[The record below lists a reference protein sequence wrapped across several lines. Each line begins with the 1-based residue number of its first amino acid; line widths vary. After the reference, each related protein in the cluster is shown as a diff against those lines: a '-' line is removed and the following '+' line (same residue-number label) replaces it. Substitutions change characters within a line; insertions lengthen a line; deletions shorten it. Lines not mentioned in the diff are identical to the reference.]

1 MAPTNSH
8 AHFTGCRAGG
18 YGPIPAL
25 LLKLAGALVA
35 VLVLPQ
41 TLPLSRPAFAQSG
54 SSKYALIS
62 LIENVQEATARQY
75 GLRDSAGQTMDT
87 LKVIQSPA
95 AGYLGVYHYL
105 SSDGSFH
112 VRVATS
118 RDLVGSSR
126 DNWLVQAD
134 FGPHESQPTIAY
146 LADGSFLVVVEA
158 DTNGSPTPKIWLR
171 FKHFLNLMDL
181 LSGRINRVFDA
192 PHTLVPENSGAE
204 GTPNVYSASLSP
216 DFTHSTIDVGFH
228 YYMDF
233 QVDRQARGTLT
244 TSGSSSS
251 WATRVETKLNNAL
264 LATGDVKGNIGDRDN
279 MLWGGRNYNL
289 HEVQLAKRDFGT
301 WRVDLYDWSTNV
313 ATRLAI
319 KTDRRSTAFSN
330 PTFTNVRSPRSNR
343 QAVVVTLF
351 VPSEGAASGEGG
363 ELIYYKEYGEPN

>member
-1 MAPTNSH
+1 MARTNGH
-8 AHFTGCRAGG
+8 ARFIGCRAGS
-18 YGPIPAL
+18 YGRITAL
-25 LLKLAGALVA
+25 LLEMAGAVVA
-35 VLVLPQ
+35 VLVLSH
-41 TLPLSRPAFAQSG
+41 TVPLSRPAFAQSD

-62 LIENVQEATARQY
+62 LIQNVQQATARQY
-75 GLRDSAGQTMDT
+75 GLRDSGGQTMDT

-95 AGYLGVYHYL
+95 GGYLGVYHYL
-105 SSDGSFH
+105 ASDGSFH
-112 VRVATS
+112 VRLATS
-118 RDLVGSSR
+118 RDLVGPST

-146 LADGSFLVVVEA
+146 LSDGSFLMVVEA

-171 FKHFLNLMDL
+171 FKHFLNIGAL
-181 LSGRINRVFDA
+181 LAGRINRVFDA
-192 PHTLVPENSGAE
+192 PHTLVPVNSGAE

-216 DFTHSTIDVGFH
+216 DFAHSTIDVGFH
-228 YYMDF
+228 YYMNFD
-233 QVDRQARGTLT
+233 VDRQARGTLT
-244 TSGSSSS
+244 TSGSNSS
-251 WATRVETKLNNAL
+251 WTTHVETKLNQAL

-279 MLWGGRNYNL
+279 MLWGGRSYNL

-301 WRVDLYDWSTNV
+301 WRIDLYDWSTNV

-330 PTFTNVRSPRSNR
+330 PTFTNVKSPRSNR

-363 ELIYYKEYGEPN
+363 ELIYYKEYGEPG

>member
-8 AHFTGCRAGG
+8 ARFTDRHAGG
-18 YGPIPAL
+18 YGLIPAL
-25 LLKLAGALVA
+25 LVMLAGALVA
-35 VLVLPQ
+35 VLVLSL

-54 SSKYALIS
+54 SSKSALIS
-62 LIENVQEATARQY
+62 LIQNVQQATARQY

-95 AGYLGVYHYL
+95 GGYLGVYHYL
-105 SSDGSFH
+105 SSDGFFH
-112 VRVATS
+112 VRLATS
-118 RDLVGSSR
+118 RDLVSSSR

-146 LADGSFLVVVEA
+146 LADGSFLLVVEA
-158 DTNGSPTPKIWLR
+158 DTNGSPTPKLWLR
-171 FKHFLNLMDL
+171 FKHFLNLTNL

-192 PHTLVPENSGAE
+192 PHTLVPANSGAE
-204 GTPNVYSASLSP
+204 GTHNVYSASLSP
-216 DFTHSTIDVGFH
+216 DFAHSTIDVGFH
-228 YYMDF
+228 YYMNFD
-233 QVDRQARGTLT
+233 VDRQARGTLT
-244 TSGSSSS
+244 VSGNTYA
-251 WATRVETKLNNAL
+251 WATRVETKLNDAL
-264 LATGDVKGNIGDRDN
+264 LTTGDVKGNIGDRDN
-279 MLWGGRNYNL
+279 MLWGGRSYNL

-301 WRVDLYDWSTNV
+301 WRIDLYDWSANV

-319 KTDRRSTAFSN
+319 KTDRGSTAFSN

-363 ELIYYKEYGEPN
+363 ELIYYKEYGEPD

>member
-1 MAPTNSH
+1 
-8 AHFTGCRAGG
+8 
-18 YGPIPAL
+18 
-25 LLKLAGALVA
+25 VA
-35 VLVLPQ
+35 VLVLSQ
-41 TLPLSRPAFAQSG
+41 TFPLSRPAFAQSG
-54 SSKYALIS
+54 SSKYALIN
-62 LIENVQEATARQY
+62 LIQNVQQATARQY

-95 AGYLGVYHYL
+95 SGYLGVYHYL

-112 VRVATS
+112 VRLATS
-118 RDLVGSSR
+118 RDLVGPNR

-192 PHTLVPENSGAE
+192 PHTLVQANSGAE
-204 GTPNVYSASLSP
+204 GTPNVYSASVSP
-216 DFTHSTIDVGFH
+216 DFAHSTIDVGFH
-228 YYMDF
+228 YYMNFD
-233 QVDRQARGTLT
+233 VDRQARGTLT

-279 MLWGGRNYNL
+279 MLWGGRRYNL
-289 HEVQLAKRDFGT
+289 QEVQLAKRDFGT
-301 WRVDLYDWSTNV
+301 WRIDLYDWSTNV

-319 KTDRRSTAFSN
+319 ETDRHSTAFSN

-363 ELIYYKEYGEPN
+363 ELIYYKEYGEPD